1 MTPEKLITRILS
13 YSPRADVTLV
23 RRAAT
28 FAAAAHAGQFRV
40 SGETYVQHPL
50 EVAKIL
56 TELEIDVITIAAALL
71 HDVVEDTTVDLEVI
85 EQEFGKEVAGLVDGV
100 TKLNR
105 IEFLSREE
113 EQVENLRK
121 MFLAMARDIRVIL
134 IKLADRLH
142 NMRTLTVLPVEK
154 QKEISR
160 ETLDVFAPL
169 AHRLG
174 INRIKWELED
184 LAFHYLE
191 PERYYELVEK
201 VAKKR
206 RDREEYIELSIS
218 TIRDHLNKAGIEADI
233 QGRPKHFHSIYR
245 KMVEQQKEFGEIYD
259 LTAIRIVVETVKDC
273 YGALGIIHSL
283 WKPVPGRFKDY
294 IAMPKTNMY
303 QSLHTTVIGLQGEPL
318 EIQIRTEEMHRTS
331 EYGIAAHWRY
341 KEGGK
346 GDKDFEQK
354 LAWLRQL
361 LEWQYDMRDAK
372 EFMETLK
379 VDLFADEVFVFTP
392 RGDVIDLPAGA
403 VPVDFAYRI
412 HTDIGN
418 RCVGAKING
427 KIVPLDYKLKNGDIV
442 EILTTKQS
450 NGPSRDWLKIV
461 KTSQAKGRIRQW
473 FKREQREENIA
484 KGRDIL
490 EREGKRLSAESQEL
504 LKAERLET
512 FAEKAGYANAE
523 ELYLALGEGRI
534 SGTQTANR
542 LYVDYCREKGQPLQ
556 DDLADLKYYKP
567 ESKVRRET
575 GQDIKVGGIDNV
587 LYRFSKCC
595 NPLPGDAIVGY
606 ITRGRGVSIHRTD
619 CPNVLGRLEN
629 DERVINV
636 SWEDVPSGHYLVDVD
651 IEGVDRSGL
660 LSDVINTIAETRTNI
675 TSVNAHTDKRRIAH
689 IDLTLEI
696 KNLAHL
702 EYLLEKVRKT
712 RDVFN
717 AVRVTRNTER
727 VSI

>member
-1 MTPEKLITRILS
+1 MTPEELQNRILT
-13 YSPRADVTLV
+13 YSPRADIDLV
-23 RRAAT
+23 RHAAA
-28 FAAAAHAGQFRV
+28 FAAAAHEGQFRV
-40 SGETYVQHPL
+40 SGEMYIQHPL

-56 TELEIDVITIAAALL
+56 TELELDVITIAAALL
-71 HDVVEDTTVDLEVI
+71 HDVAEDTQVDLEKI
-85 EQEFGKEVAGLVDGV
+85 NQEFGKEVAGLVDGV

-105 IEFLSREE
+105 IEFHSREE

-142 NMRTLTVLPVEK
+142 NMRTLTALPGRK

-160 ETLDVFAPL
+160 ETLDIFAPL

-174 INRIKWELED
+174 ISRIKWELED

-206 RDREEYIELSIS
+206 RDREDYIELSVN
-218 TIRDHLNKAGIEADI
+218 TIRDRLNNAGIEADI
-233 QGRPKHFHSIYR
+233 QGRPKHFYSIYK
-245 KMVEQQKEFGEIYD
+245 KMVQQHKDFSEIYD
-259 LTAIRIVVETVKDC
+259 LTAIRIIVETVKDC

-303 QSLHTTVIGLQGEPL
+303 QSLHTTVIGFQGEPL

-341 KEGGK
+341 KEGGR

-392 RGDVIDLPAGA
+392 KGDVIDLPAGS

-418 RCVGAKING
+418 RCVGAKIGG
-427 KIVPLDYKLKNGDIV
+427 KIVPLDYNLKNGDIV

-450 NGPSRDWLKIV
+450 SGPSRDWLKNV
-461 KTSQAKGRIRQW
+461 KTSQAKSRIRQW
-473 FKREQREENIA
+473 FKREQREENIV

-490 EREGKRLSAESQEL
+490 EREGKRLGAENQDL
-504 LKAERLET
+504 LKAERIEA
-512 FAEKAGYANAE
+512 FAEKAGYANPE
-523 ELYLALGEGRI
+523 DLYVALGEGRI
-534 SGTQTANR
+534 SGLQTANR
-542 LYVDYCREKGQPLQ
+542 LYADYCREKGLPLQ
-556 DDLADLKYYKP
+556 GDLADLKYFKP
-567 ESKVRRET
+567 ETKARRET
-575 GQDIKVGGIDNV
+575 GQDVKVGGIDNV

-606 ITRGRGVSIHRTD
+606 ITRGRGVSIHRAD
-619 CPNVLGRLEN
+619 CPNIRGYLDN
-629 DERVINV
+629 DDRIINV
-636 SWEDVPSGHYLVDVD
+636 SWEDVPSGQYLVEVDV
-651 IEGVDRSGL
+651 EGVDRAGL
-660 LSDVINTIAETRTNI
+660 LSDIINTIAETRTNI
-675 TSVNAHTDKRRIAH
+675 ASVNAHTDKHRIAH

-696 KNLAHL
+696 KNLSQL
-702 EYLLEKVRKT
+702 EYLLEKIRKN
-712 RDVFN
+712 RDVFT
-717 AVRVTRNTER
+717 ASRVTRNAER
-727 VSI
+727 AEI